1 MLASFKVDNYR
12 SFARPQEIEIRP
24 LTLFFGW
31 NSGGKSALLRFL
43 PLISESIQVAGP
55 PIWLGG
61 DVGRNATWPSLV
73 SKATGRGALT
83 FSLSWAGEQPLS
95 VEWKI
100 NGDLEGR
107 WQEIESVR
115 LGNLIKELP
124 TGNWAGLLPVNESEL
139 PLSMEKSL
147 LRKYLQE
154 LQADVQWIS
163 GIRTRP
169 ARVITYGG
177 GTTSM
182 IHSNGAD
189 AVHHLI
195 AAQLR
200 STSDPLLVATNAF
213 FSALGEQLVLDNPI
227 DGVWRILVQPSNSPN
242 VRVDL
247 CDTGEGYS
255 QVLPVL
261 VALARA
267 RISGPRLLC
276 LEQPELHLHTKAQ
289 MELATQLVLAA
300 TSARK
305 PAVLV
310 ETHSEV
316 LLTAVQLAIANGE
329 IPAEDVKV
337 YWVEPQADGTSDAV
351 PVTFNS
357 LGQPE
362 TSTLSDAFGEALR
375 LGQRLLSIQLR
386 SATK

>member
-1 MLASFKVDNYR
+1 MLESFKFENYR
-12 SFARPQEIEIRP
+12 SFARAQEIEIRP

-31 NSGGKSALLRFL
+31 NSGGKSAVLRFL

-73 SKATGRGALT
+73 SKATGRGTLT
-83 FSLSWAGEQPLS
+83 FSLCWSGQTPLS
-95 VEWKI
+95 VEWKV

-107 WQEIESVR
+107 WQEIEYVR
-115 LGNLIKELP
+115 LGSAIKEAP
-124 TGNWAGLLPVNESEL
+124 TGNWEGLLPAVEAGST
-139 PLSMEKSL
+139 LSAEKTL
-147 LRKYLQE
+147 LRNSLQG
-154 LQADVQWIS
+154 LRNDVQWIS

-169 ARVITYGG
+169 PRVITYGG
-177 GTTSM
+177 GTTNM

-189 AVHHLI
+189 AVNHLI

-200 STSDPLLVATNAF
+200 STSDPLLLATNAF

-227 DGVWRILVQPSNSPN
+227 DGVWRILLQPSNGPS

-267 RISGPRLLC
+267 RINGPRLLC

-289 MELATQLVLAA
+289 MELAAQLVLTA

-316 LLTAVQLAIANGE
+316 LLNAVQLAIANGE
-329 IPAEDVKV
+329 IPASDVKV

-375 LGQRLLSIQLR
+375 LGQRLISVQLK
-386 SATK
+386 SVIK